1 MLRAPETSGKRRKM
15 VELEVFFC
23 QNALGRPKNG
33 LFVPQLQFFTFFSLK
48 LTNFDKNGLQNPLF
62 PQVNSL
68 YMECGS
74 STDQYEFHKNF
85 KRRPGGKKRA
95 AKVIFSFWTSPRAGF
110 HLQNSEIDPE
120 SPFLVWENGLL
131 AETHWIWLAEAWFS
145 SIRTAL
151 IFFTTIALQQI
162 SVRNLT

>member
-1 MLRAPETSGKRRKM
+1 M

-48 LTNFDKNGLQNPLF
+48 LTNFDKNGLQNPLL

-74 STDQYEFHKNF
+74 STDQY
-85 KRRPGGKKRA
+85 GA
-95 AKVIFSFWTSPRAGF
+95 AKILECGQVEKKE
-110 HLQNSEIDPE
+110 Q
-120 SPFLVWENGLL
+120 
-131 AETHWIWLAEAWFS
+131 
-145 SIRTAL
+145 
-151 IFFTTIALQQI
+151 
-162 SVRNLT
+162 RN

>member
-1 MLRAPETSGKRRKM
+1 MLRAPETSGKLRKM
-15 VELEVFFC
+15 VELEVFF
-23 QNALGRPKNG
+23 AKMASGGPKNG

-85 KRRPGGKKRA
+85 KRRPGWKKRA
-95 AKVIFSFWTSPRAGF
+95 AKLIFSFWTAPRAGF
-110 HLQNSEIDPE
+110 RPEISQIDPE
-120 SPFLVWENGLL
+120 SPFLVWVNGLL
-131 AETHWIWLAEAWFS
+131 AETHWIWLEEAWFS
-145 SIRTAL
+145 SIWPAL
-151 IFFTTIALQQI
+151 IFLAPTALQQI
-162 SVRNLT
+162 SVYNLT